1 MTVEESRALTV
12 AINSMRFNP
21 NLDDIE
27 VQGYEIALAN
37 MRNRAQDMDD
47 TGLTPYEVERMKE
60 YMLPFTIQDM
70 DRFREIMQAEKD
82 GRLAVLPCKV
92 GDTVFA
98 AETSPVIPLS
108 VMCVCLYLE
117 GANGGDWESL
127 QNFGETVFLTREE
140 ADAALKDREVSS

>member
-47 TGLTPYEVERMKE
+47 TGLTPEEVERMKE
-60 YMLPFTIQDM
+60 YMLPFTIQDI
-70 DRFREIMQAEKD
+70 DRFREIIQAEKE

-98 AETSPVIPLS
+98 AETSPVTPLS

-117 GANGGDWESL
+117 GADGGDWESL

-140 ADAALKDREVSS
+140 AEESLKDREVIS